1 MRRIL
6 VATDGSDGAN
16 RAVDAAA
23 DLACKLK
30 LELWILTAMDGVSDE
45 VLEFSRKERID
56 LGDAIDAVADGIL
69 VAAKERALKRG
80 AEKLHITSCAGDST
94 QAVLKTAQQVGAD
107 TVFVGRRGR
116 GRLQGLLLGSVSQK
130 IASLAPCIVVI
141 VP

>member
-23 DLACKLK
+23 DLAGALT
-30 LELWILTAMDGVSDE
+30 LELWIVTVMDGFSNE
-45 VLEFSRKERID
+45 VMELSREEMID
-56 LGDAIDAVADGIL
+56 PGDAIDTVANGIL
-69 VAAKERALKRG
+69 AAAKERAQKRG
-80 AEKLHITSCAGDST
+80 AKDLHITSRTGDST
-94 QAVLKTAQQVGAD
+94 ERILETARQVAAD
-107 TVFVGRRGR
+107 MIFVGRRGR

-130 IASLAPCIVVI
+130 LASLAPCVVAI